1 MKLLRRIV
9 RLGVTDELNYQ
20 AKREIVATNNLTL
33 ILTGAIFLLMILRDI
48 VIPNAPYKVY
58 WTVGIGLFLLPLV
71 LNAFF
76 LTTISRLILCY
87 VPVLF
92 IWFSFVSSILQVDVV
107 EQSMFDALR
116 IFLLAVSFI
125 PYLILDRNRP
135 VLLILGVLPTLTSFL
150 FFTDIMLLSAVPYEQ
165 SILHTIDYQLMGV
178 RSFVAYVI
186 LSTGCF
192 AFQAIIS
199 NNDRYNQ
206 KLLSELK
213 KKSGEIEQQNN
224 TLLQKQSEL
233 NEVNQRLE
241 ELVNIK
247 TRSIKRQNEML
258 IKYSYTN
265 AHKVRGPVARIL
277 GLIQLSRLETDL
289 NFPWFFEKVEEE
301 TKGIDKIISSIS
313 NELSNVENESAKD
326 IKRDLP

>member
-9 RLGVTDELNYQ
+9 RLGVTDELKYQ
-20 AKREIVATNNLTL
+20 AKREIVTTNSLTL
-33 ILTGAIFLLMILRDI
+33 ILTGSIFLLMILRNI
-48 VIPNAPYKVY
+48 TFPNAPYKVY
-58 WTVGIGLFLLPLV
+58 WAVGMGLFLLPLV
-71 LNAFF
+71 LNALF

-92 IWFSFVSSILQVDVV
+92 IWFSFMSSILQVDVV

-135 VLLILGVLPTLTSFL
+135 VLLILGVLPTLASFL
-150 FFTDIMLLSAVPYEQ
+150 FFTGIIRLSGVPFEH
-165 SILHTIDYQLMGV
+165 SSLHTIDYQLMGI
-178 RSFVAYVI
+178 RSFVAYLI

-192 AFQAIIS
+192 AFQTIIS

-206 KLLSELK
+206 RLLSEVT
-213 KKSGEIEQQNN
+213 KKSGEIEEQNK

-326 IKRDLP
+326 SNHDAS